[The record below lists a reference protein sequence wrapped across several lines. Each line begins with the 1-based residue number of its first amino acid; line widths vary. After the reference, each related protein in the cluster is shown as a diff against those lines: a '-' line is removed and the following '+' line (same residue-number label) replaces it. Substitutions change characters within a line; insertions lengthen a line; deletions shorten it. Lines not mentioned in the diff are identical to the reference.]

1 MEQRSIMLNNYF
13 TFLRSKWIDVLRG
26 PLIASIAYTIS
37 SVYQGTFSLLT
48 AIALFNGMTVLLL
61 ITIFIV
67 WLILKRKAKS
77 LNK

>member
-1 MEQRSIMLNNYF
+1 MLNNYF

-77 LNK
+77 LLQKEEK

>member
-1 MEQRSIMLNNYF
+1 MLTKF
-13 TFLRSKWIDVLRG
+13 FKFLQTKWIDVLRG

-37 SVYQGTFSLLT
+37 SVYQGTFSPLL

-67 WLILKRKAKS
+67 WLILKRKNKS

>member
-1 MEQRSIMLNNYF
+1 MEQGRIMLTKF
-13 TFLRSKWIDVLRG
+13 FKFLQTKWIDVLRG

-37 SVYQGTFSLLT
+37 SVYQGTFSPLL

-67 WLILKRKAKS
+67 WLILKRKNKS